1 MSAFHVIAL
10 IQERYSR
17 FFFCHSDL
25 FGLRLIENHSLKKDA
40 GQASMTDMSGLKGQ
54 YNMTVFRIFL
64 L

>member
-10 IQERYSR
+10 IQEMYSR

-25 FGLRLIENHSLKKDA
+25 FGIILIKKDA